1 MTAVLYDEVVTA
13 TPARRLRAVPAPTP
27 IAVPAPK
34 RTSRRPEQQFVGGAP
49 LVVGAARVLR
59 VPLRQLYGARPS
71 WRLAPN
77 QTLSRSR
84 HLRCRDR
91 RHCWAAMRADSPFW

>member
-34 RTSRRPEQQFVGGAP
+34 RTSKRPLDQLDQLIGGDP
-49 LVVGAARVLR
+49 LVLGAARLLC
-59 VPLRQLYGARPS
+59 VPLRQVYAALLRAGVLEVGA
-71 WRLAPN
+71 
-77 QTLSRSR
+77 
-84 HLRCRDR
+84 
-91 RHCWAAMRADSPFW
+91 